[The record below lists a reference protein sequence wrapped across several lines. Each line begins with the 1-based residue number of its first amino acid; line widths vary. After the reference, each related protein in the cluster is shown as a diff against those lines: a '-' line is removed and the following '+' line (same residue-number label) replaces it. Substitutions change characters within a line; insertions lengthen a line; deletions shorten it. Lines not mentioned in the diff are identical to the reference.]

1 MFVKIIEIN
10 WTYEVI
16 NYIRNTNYKIIRI
29 LEMNSDLFE
38 TLINCSIDKR
48 LNLINDILE
57 WKHIMY
63 YKL

>member
-38 TLINCSIDKR
+38 TF
-48 LNLINDILE
+48 
-57 WKHIMY
+57 